1 MTAVFLIASLIFGSN
16 EIGNFIK
23 FDWDNP
29 DSTYS
34 INTDD
39 TFGSGDHIVR
49 RFYAIENIY
58 ATAVPFEA
66 YYERALYSSCGPRN
80 DWSVSEYGPN
90 ESPSRVD
97 FRYGFNGSFIYRSS
111 NTNDPSLFYFPNTR
125 RFVDTENI
133 RNLLTS
139 GGINNITCGNTALL
153 DRGSSWRTSY
163 SAREIYWSSTYIEE
177 LRDRFYHDDLSM
189 AFLPMS
195 NFANTGNGTMLHR
208 REGNP
213 FSLSARLVGDAW
225 IKGTPPVTVPHTNAF
240 DETFEEMLTRYTANG
255 TGNYVYPGMTG
266 YVWTTRLVQDEFKNH
281 ADSTNVMVSPVAAAN
296 RVLHLADVTFEPMVK
311 KPYTTLGRNISISAD
326 DQYVYKKGTLNTALP
341 VQIEW
346 TGFWGDEY
354 KLYVTA
360 SGLDFEVRNTHTV
373 GGAQLKISDKYVSS
387 DTGRIRYRFS
397 GVQHSGGISSDVS
410 ITGGGTYTH
419 YHTYDLDAIPNL
431 FDYQVNNGN
440 DVASFFLHGTTEL
453 FLGAY
458 EIQIYSLDNE
468 EDFLLD
474 AVLVEDLLDDL
485 YVEEIDFDVQSSGL
499 SKSCEHFYTY
509 QAPGASTVNSM
520 YNYAGPGSWAFDH
533 SIVLNSDIHSFY
545 NIAGVRAI
553 DTAYSRGWGPSTK
566 VEDISL
572 EQGDKILAA
581 LISTWSNEQ
590 SNYAEPYGYINPI
603 TSFLEQVHE
612 ETISIGNSISNTEA
626 GSHDCTHLMFD
637 GSEIS
642 NAKIRNIA
650 ELNLSVTGLAGSD
663 LEFYR
668 KIGDDGYVYGPLYS
682 DPECTKKIKEIVFTY
697 GISVPWVSA
706 SEAGIVYDEP
716 KVIDITAEQMS
727 KHPPTAVDAGFSH
740 LIETQW
746 SFKSL

>member
-139 GGINNITCGNTALL
+139 GGILNITCGNTALL
-153 DRGSSWRTSY
+153 DRGLSWGTS
-163 SAREIYWSSTYIEE
+163 REIYWSSSQIEE
-177 LRDRFYHDDLSM
+177 LRDRFGDNDLST

-208 REGNP
+208 RVGNP
-213 FSLSARLVGDAW
+213 FSLSARLVEDAW
-225 IKGTPPVTVPHTNAF
+225 IKGTPPVTGPHTNAF

-266 YVWTTRLVQDEFKNH
+266 YVWTTRLVQDEFKDH

-311 KPYTTLGRNISISAD
+311 KPYTTLARNISISAD

-360 SGLDFEVRNTHTV
+360 SDLDFEVGNTHTV
-373 GGAQLKISDKYVSS
+373 GGAQVKISDKYESS

-397 GVQHSGGISSDVS
+397 GVQYSGGISSDVS
-410 ITGGGTYTH
+410 ITGGGTYTE
-419 YHTYDLDAIPNL
+419 YFTYDLDDIPNL

-458 EIQIYSLDNE
+458 EIQIYSFDNE
-468 EDFLLD
+468 EDFSLD
-474 AVLVEDLLDDL
+474 AISVEELVGDL
-485 YVEEIDFDVQSSGL
+485 YVDEIDFDVQSSGL
-499 SKSCEHFYTY
+499 SKSCEHSYTY

-520 YNYAGPGSWAFDH
+520 YNYAGPGSWAFDY
-533 SIVLNSDIHSFY
+533 SIVGSSEIHCLY

-553 DTAYSRGWGPSTK
+553 DTVYRGGWDLSTK
-566 VEDISL
+566 VEDIYL
-572 EQGDKILAA
+572 GPPDKMLAD
-581 LISTWSNEQ
+581 LISTWDIEQ
-590 SNYAEPYGYINPI
+590 KNYTEPYGYIDQI
-603 TSFLEQVHE
+603 TSFLKEIHE
-612 ETISIGNSISNTEA
+612 ETISIGDSISNTEA
-626 GSHDCTHLMFD
+626 GSYDYSHLMFD

-642 NAKIRNIA
+642 NAKIRNITG
-650 ELNLSVTGLAGSD
+650 LTLSVTGLTGSD

-697 GISVPWVSA
+697 GISVPGVSA
-706 SEAGIVYDEP
+706 SEAGIEYDEP
-716 KVIDITAEQMS
+716 EVIDITEEEMS
-727 KHPPTAVDAGFSH
+727 KNPPTAVDAGFSH

-746 SFKSL
+746 NFKSL